1 MSVRIALASLMLFS
15 ITSGG
20 VVEAQPITG
29 LTTTHG
35 ELRAKAQPD
44 ECFSFIGTNFPFTVP
59 PCLFSQPKVN
69 QAYVWAMTKAGK
81 DIWFGTAANP
91 QCITQGGLSPDPA
104 TLIPYRTPSW
114 VCEFGSSPYS
124 PWLLPALIGDFR
136 PPQIFAWDSKRA
148 VLVDV

>member
-1 MSVRIALASLMLFS
+1 PQDTVRGEQRMSFRIAIASLMLFS
-15 ITSGG
+15 VTAGR
-20 VVEAQPITG
+20 VAEAQPTPITG

-44 ECFSFIGTNFPFTVP
+44 ECFSFIGTNLPFSAP

-91 QCITQGGLSPDPA
+91 QC
-104 TLIPYRTPSW
+104 
-114 VCEFGSSPYS
+114 
-124 PWLLPALIGDFR
+124 
-136 PPQIFAWDSKRA
+136 
-148 VLVDV
+148 